1 MPDDVLA
8 AAGGLAPVDGCGWP
22 RAAILSEYT
31 RILPG
36 GSSVPVREVQAS
48 QITETVARLAVEATH
63 FLPEDV
69 EGAIRAARQTEKSP
83 LGVQIIDEIIENAEI
98 ARTRMLPLCQDTG
111 SAVVYVEIGQDVHV
125 TGGFIADAINEG
137 IRKGYTGGFLRK
149 SMAAKPFSARINTGD
164 NTPGIIHTEIV
175 PGDGL
180 RILFMPKGGGCENM
194 SRYQNF
200 LPGMGKQAVID
211 FVCETVDMSGGNP
224 CPPLVIG
231 VGIGGTA
238 EKAMTMAKHSLFR
251 KIGSHSEDPEV
262 AALEDELLEAVN
274 ALGVGPQAVGG
285 TTTAL
290 DIFVETFPTHITALP
305 VAVNVQCHS
314 ARTKEAVI

>member
-1 MPDDVLA
+1 M
-8 AAGGLAPVDGCGWP
+8 
-22 RAAILSEYT
+22 
-31 RILPG
+31 
-36 GSSVPVREVQAS
+36 REISAS
-48 QITETVARLAVEATH
+48 AVTEAVAKLAVEATH

-69 EGAIRAARQTEKSP
+69 EGAIRAARQTERSP
-83 LGVQIIDEIIENAEI
+83 LGVQIIDEILENAEV

-111 SAVVYVEIGQDVHV
+111 TAVVHVEMGQDVHV
-125 TGGFIADAINEG
+125 TGGYLIDAINEG
-137 IRKGYTGGFLRK
+137 IRQGYGEGYLRK
-149 SMAAKPFSARINTGD
+149 SIVAAPFSSRKNTGD
-164 NTPGIIHTEIV
+164 NTPGVIHTEIV
-175 PGDGL
+175 PGGQIRL
-180 RILFMPKGGGCENM
+180 HFMPKGGGCENM

-238 EKAMTMAKHSLFR
+238 EKAMTIAKHSLFR
-251 KIGSHSEDPEV
+251 KIGSRHEDPEV
-262 AALEDELLEAVN
+262 ATLEDELLDAVN

-290 DIFVETFPTHITALP
+290 DVFVETYPTHITALP
-305 VAVNVQCHS
+305 VAVNIQCHS
-314 ARTKEAVI
+314 ARTKEAVL

>member
-1 MPDDVLA
+1 M
-8 AAGGLAPVDGCGWP
+8 
-22 RAAILSEYT
+22 
-31 RILPG
+31 
-36 GSSVPVREVQAS
+36 VREIAAET
-48 QITETVARLAVEATH
+48 IIETVARLAVEATH

-69 EGAIRAARQTEKSP
+69 EGAIRSARETERSP
-83 LGVQIIDEIIENAEI
+83 LGVQIIDEILENAEI

-111 SAVVYVEIGQDVHV
+111 SAVVHLEVGQDVHV
-125 TGGFIADAINEG
+125 TGGYLIDAVNEG
-137 IRKGYTGGFLRK
+137 IRQGYSTGYLRK
-149 SMAAKPFSARINTGD
+149 SIAARPFSARTNTGD
-164 NTPGIIHTEIV
+164 KTPGIIHTDIV
-175 PGDGL
+175 PGDKIHL
-180 RILFMPKGGGCENM
+180 FFMPKGGGCENM

-238 EKAMTMAKHSLFR
+238 EKAMTMAKHTLFR
-251 KIGSHSEDPEV
+251 KIGSRHGDDEV

-285 TTTAL
+285 STTAL
-290 DIFVETFPTHITALP
+290 DVFVETHPTHITALP
-305 VAVNVQCHS
+305 VAVNIQCHS
-314 ARTKEAVI
+314 ARTKDAVI

>member
-1 MPDDVLA
+1 M
-8 AAGGLAPVDGCGWP
+8 
-22 RAAILSEYT
+22 
-31 RILPG
+31 
-36 GSSVPVREVQAS
+36 REINAD

-69 EGAIRAARQTEKSP
+69 EGAIRQARQTERNP
-83 LGVQIIDEIIENAEI
+83 LGVQIIDEILENAEI

-111 SAVVYVEIGQDVHV
+111 TAVVMVEVGQDVHI
-125 TGGFIADAINEG
+125 TGAYLIDAINEG
-137 IRKGYTGGFLRK
+137 IRRGYGEGYLRK
-149 SMAAKPFSARINTGD
+149 SIAAHPFSARTNTGD
-164 NTPGIIHTEIV
+164 NTPGVIHADIV
-175 PGDGL
+175 PGDK
-180 RILFMPKGGGCENM
+180 IHISFMPKGGGCENM

-211 FVCETVDMSGGNP
+211 FVCETVDISGGNP

-251 KIGSHSEDPEV
+251 KIGDRNADDEV
-262 AALEDELLEAVN
+262 AQLEAELLDAVN
-274 ALGVGPQAVGG
+274 GLGVGPQAVGG
-285 TTTAL
+285 STTAL
-290 DIFVETFPTHITALP
+290 DVFVETYPTHITALP

-314 ARTKEAVI
+314 ARTKQAVI

>member
-1 MPDDVLA
+1 M
-8 AAGGLAPVDGCGWP
+8 
-22 RAAILSEYT
+22 
-31 RILPG
+31 
-36 GSSVPVREVQAS
+36 REIKAD
-48 QITETVARLAVEATH
+48 QITETVARMAVEATH

-69 EGAIRAARQTEKSP
+69 EGAIRQARQTERNP
-83 LGVQIIDEIIENAEI
+83 LGVQIIDEILENAEI

-111 SAVVYVEIGQDVHV
+111 TAVVMVEVGQDVHI
-125 TGGFIADAINEG
+125 TGAYLIDAINEG
-137 IRKGYTGGFLRK
+137 IRRGYGEGYLRK
-149 SMAAKPFSARINTGD
+149 SIAARPFSARTNTGD
-164 NTPGIIHTEIV
+164 NTPGVIHTDIV
-175 PGDGL
+175 PGDK
-180 RILFMPKGGGCENM
+180 IHISFMPKGGGCENM

-251 KIGSHSEDPEV
+251 KIGDRNGDEEV
-262 AALEDELLEAVN
+262 AQLEAELLDAVN

-285 TTTAL
+285 STTAL
-290 DIFVETFPTHITALP
+290 DVFVETYPTHITALP

-314 ARTKEAVI
+314 ARTKQAVI

>member
-1 MPDDVLA
+1 VREISA
-8 AAGGLAPVDGCGWP
+8 AAVTNAVAKLA
-22 RAAILSEYT
+22 I
-31 RILPG
+31 
-36 GSSVPVREVQAS
+36 
-48 QITETVARLAVEATH
+48 EATH

-69 EGAIRAARQTEKSP
+69 EGAIRDAKQTEPSP
-83 LGVQIIDEIIENAEI
+83 LAIQIIDEILENAEI

-111 SAVVYVEIGQDVHV
+111 TAVVHVELGQDVHIS
-125 TGGFIADAINEG
+125 GGYLIDAINEG
-137 IRKGYTGGFLRK
+137 IRKGYGDGFLRM
-149 SMAAKPFSARINTGD
+149 SIAARPFSARANTGD
-164 NTPGIIHTEIV
+164 NTPGVIHTELV

-180 RILFMPKGGGCENM
+180 KLFFMPKGGGCENM

-200 LPGMGKQAVID
+200 LPGMGKKAVID

-238 EKAMTMAKHSLFR
+238 EKAMAIAKHSLFR
-251 KIGSHSEDPEV
+251 KIGSRHEDSEV
-262 AALEDELLEAVN
+262 AALEDELLDAVN

-285 TTTAL
+285 STTAL
-290 DIFVETFPTHITALP
+290 DVFVDTYPTHITALP

-314 ARTKEAVI
+314 ARTKSVVL

>member
-1 MPDDVLA
+1 M
-8 AAGGLAPVDGCGWP
+8 
-22 RAAILSEYT
+22 
-31 RILPG
+31 
-36 GSSVPVREVQAS
+36 REITAD

-63 FLPEDV
+63 FLPLDD
-69 EGAIRAARQTEKSP
+69 EGAIRQARQTERNP
-83 LGVQIIDEIIENAEI
+83 LGAQIIDEILENAEI

-111 SAVVYVEIGQDVHV
+111 TAVVMVEVGQDVHI
-125 TGGFIADAINEG
+125 TGAYLIDAINEG
-137 IRKGYTGGFLRK
+137 IRRGYGEGYLRK
-149 SMAAKPFSARINTGD
+149 SIAARPFSARTNTGD
-164 NTPGIIHTEIV
+164 NTPGVIHADIV
-175 PGDGL
+175 PGD
-180 RILFMPKGGGCENM
+180 RIHISFMPKGGGCENM

-211 FVCETVDMSGGNP
+211 FVCETVDISGGNP

-251 KIGSHSEDPEV
+251 KIGDRNADDEV
-262 AALEDELLEAVN
+262 AQLEAELLDAVN

-285 TTTAL
+285 STTAL
-290 DIFVETFPTHITALP
+290 DVFVETYPTHITALP

-314 ARTKEAVI
+314 ARTKQAVI

>member
-1 MPDDVLA
+1 M
-8 AAGGLAPVDGCGWP
+8 
-22 RAAILSEYT
+22 
-31 RILPG
+31 
-36 GSSVPVREVQAS
+36 REINAD
-48 QITETVARLAVEATH
+48 QITETVARLAIEATH

-69 EGAIRAARQTEKSP
+69 ESAIRQARQTERNP
-83 LGVQIIDEIIENAEI
+83 LGVQIIDEILENAEI

-111 SAVVYVEIGQDVHV
+111 TAVVMVEVGQDVHIS
-125 TGGFIADAINEG
+125 GAYLIDAINEG
-137 IRKGYTGGFLRK
+137 IRRGYSEGYLRK
-149 SMAAKPFSARINTGD
+149 SIAARPFSARTNTGD
-164 NTPGIIHTEIV
+164 NTPGVIHTDIV
-175 PGDGL
+175 PGDKVH
-180 RILFMPKGGGCENM
+180 ISFMPKGGGCENM

-211 FVCETVDMSGGNP
+211 FVCETVDISGGNP

-251 KIGSHSEDPEV
+251 KIGERSADAEV
-262 AALEDELLEAVN
+262 AQLEAELLDAVN

-285 TTTAL
+285 STTAL
-290 DIFVETFPTHITALP
+290 DVFVETYPTHITALP

-314 ARTKEAVI
+314 ARTKQAVI